1 MAKPTQVQ
9 RFISDLGAG
18 SIEHM
23 LAQIISDVA
32 DGVVNT
38 GKKGEATLKLTFS
51 SIGDSR
57 QVRVEH
63 KLTYKEPTRKGSRSE
78 EHTTETPMYV
88 NLNGTVTIVSEDN
101 ELFDAT
107 TSQAYGETKPVVNA
121 N

>member
-1 MAKPTQVQ
+1 MAKPTELH
-9 RFISDLGAG
+9 RFIGDLGAG
-18 SIEHM
+18 SVEHM
-23 LAQIISDVA
+23 LSQIISDVA
-32 DGVVNT
+32 DGVIKT
-38 GKKGEATLKLTFS
+38 GKKGDAVLKLSFS
-51 SIGDSR
+51 PIGDSR

-88 NLNGTVTIVSEDN
+88 NLNGTVTIMSEDT